1 MLISS
6 WNNHS
11 WGTRFVTDG
20 HVQSWRKKL
29 RGLELSLWRAQGQQ
43 WGQCLFSCNCDT
55 PDVQENTHVILL
67 MLKCW
72 LLVQRWWHYLV
83 LWYWFHDLWLIHDV
97 IQSTLHYI
105 SSYISY
111 LLTTNIL
118 SNSLLAPL
126 AQPGH
131 LVRGKGQ
138 TLASLTWF
146 GMEQRTGL
154 SHMARTMR
162 NSSSALSGPLNLQ
175 AVAHQRTH
183 YSL

>member
-11 WGTRFVTDG
+11 WGTRFVTEG

-55 PDVQENTHVILL
+55 PDVQVNTPVILL

-131 LVRGKGQ
+131 LVLSIVKG
-138 TLASLTWF
+138 SLEKRIRPYIYGWREYFMIWVT
-146 GMEQRTGL
+146 R
-154 SHMARTMR
+154 
-162 NSSSALSGPLNLQ
+162 
-175 AVAHQRTH
+175 
-183 YSL
+183 